1 MNLDIEREVYKYKL
15 RNVLVC
21 IFLCME
27 ETMSKIKK
35 IALTGL
41 MTIVGMS
48 LTITSTFACTGII
61 VGKKL
66 TEDGSVIIGRTED
79 LELNH
84 NKTFVVKNVEGRMLD
99 NTVPFVDPSNGF
111 TYEASEHNFKYTAI
125 PDVTINEGM
134 YDAAGINEKGVVMT
148 ATVSAKY
155 DPAYKTIDPYLA
167 NGLTEAAITT
177 LILPRIQSAR
187 EGIELI
193 AKVIEE
199 KGAGEGNIVVLADK
213 NEVWYMEILSGHQYA
228 AIKFPDD
235 KFGVFPNAF
244 YLGTLD
250 GFESEDV
257 IQSKD
262 LKETAIAAGRYVEED
277 GKFHIANSYN
287 PIKMSDG
294 NRSRV
299 WSGIKAINPNSPV
312 NYNDDTFEL
321 LQSMDGKVGLKDVM
335 KFQRNRLEGTDFIP
349 SDEIKLDNK
358 GNILSQE
365 ETERYKYPIGNI
377 NTMEAHIFQIKD
389 SLPAD
394 AGAVMWLAVGS
405 PLVSPY
411 IPYMGNI
418 TDTHKSYQVTS
429 TSFDEN
435 SWYWNANS
443 IAHQVFKD
451 DVTRNEIQ
459 RQWIEFEDSLIQD
472 QLKIEKRLMMRSGD
486 FDYQEHT
493 LQVADDA
500 FNKMKALDQKLK
512 GMEPK
517 IEEPKTE
524 EPKTEE
530 PKTEEPKT
538 EQPKTEEPKTEVPT
552 KNETPKK
559 GVTQASNTL
568 PQTGVSTSQALLYGA
583 LGIALVGMVV
593 VYKSYRKEH

>member
-1 MNLDIEREVYKYKL
+1 MN
-15 RNVLVC
+15 
-21 IFLCME
+21 
-27 ETMSKIKK
+27 KIKK

-41 MTIVGMS
+41 LSLVGMS
-48 LTITSTFACTGII
+48 LSITSAFACTGII
-61 VGKKL
+61 VGKNL

-84 NKTFVVKNVEGRMLD
+84 NKTFVVKNVGERMID
-99 NTVPFVDPSNGF
+99 NSVPFVDPSNGF
-111 TYEASEHNFKYTAI
+111 SYPQSEHNFKYTAI
-125 PDVTINEGM
+125 PDVTPQEGM

-155 DPAYKTIDPYLA
+155 DPAYKTVDPYLSD
-167 NGLTEAAITT
+167 GLTEAAITT

-193 AKVIEE
+193 ANVIDE

-213 NEVWYMEILSGHQYA
+213 DEVWYMEILSGHQYA

-250 GFESEDV
+250 GFDEGAV
-257 IQSKD
+257 IQSEN
-262 LKETAIAAGRYVEED
+262 LKETAIAAGRYVEQN
-277 GKFHIANSYN
+277 GSFHIANSYN
-287 PIKMSDG
+287 PIKMSEG

-299 WSGIKAINPNSPV
+299 WSGIKAINPNSTI

-358 GNILSQE
+358 GNIIGEYDKGRL
-365 ETERYKYPIGNI
+365 KYPIGNI
-377 NTMEAHIFQIKD
+377 NTMEAHIFQIKE
-389 SLPAD
+389 SLPTD

-411 IPYMGNI
+411 IPYMGTI

-443 IAHQVFKD
+443 IAHQVFED
-451 DVTRNEIQ
+451 DAKRKEIQ
-459 RQWIEFEDSLIQD
+459 NQWQELEDALIED
-472 QLKIEKRLMMRSGD
+472 QLNIEKRFMMRSAD
-486 FDYQEHT
+486 FDYQAHT
-493 LQVADDA
+493 LQIADDA
-500 FNKMKALDQKLK
+500 FNKLKALDQKLK
-512 GMEPK
+512 G
-517 IEEPKTE
+517 IEPKTE

-530 PKTEEPKT
+530 PKVEEPKT
-538 EQPKTEEPKTEVPT
+538 EKPSGSETTKEDTPSPSDQGATPT
-552 KNETPKK
+552 SK
-559 GVTQASNTL
+559 TL
-568 PQTGVSTSQALLYGA
+568 PNTGVSASKTLLYGA
-583 LGIALVGMVV
+583 MGVALVGMVF

>member
-1 MNLDIEREVYKYKL
+1 MN
-15 RNVLVC
+15 
-21 IFLCME
+21 
-27 ETMSKIKK
+27 KIKK

-41 MTIVGMS
+41 LSLVGMS
-48 LTITSTFACTGII
+48 LSITSAFACTGII
-61 VGKKL
+61 VGKNL

-84 NKTFVVKNVEGRMLD
+84 NKTFVVKNVGERMID
-99 NTVPFVDPSNGF
+99 NSVPFVDPSNGF
-111 TYEASEHNFKYTAI
+111 SYPQSEHNFKYTAI
-125 PDVTINEGM
+125 PDVTPQEGM

-155 DPAYKTIDPYLA
+155 DPAYKTVDPYLSD
-167 NGLTEAAITT
+167 GLTEAAITT

-193 AKVIEE
+193 ANVIDE

-213 NEVWYMEILSGHQYA
+213 DEVWYMEILSGHQYA

-250 GFESEDV
+250 GFDEGAV
-257 IQSKD
+257 IQSEN
-262 LKETAIAAGRYVEED
+262 LKETAIAAGRYVEQN
-277 GKFHIANSYN
+277 GSFHIANSYN
-287 PIKMSDG
+287 PIKMSEG

-299 WSGIKAINPNSPV
+299 WSGIKAINPNSTI

-358 GNILSQE
+358 GNIIGEYDKGRL
-365 ETERYKYPIGNI
+365 KYPIGNI

-389 SLPAD
+389 SLPTD

-411 IPYMGNI
+411 IPYMGTI

-443 IAHQVFKD
+443 IAHQVFGD
-451 DVTRNEIQ
+451 DAKRKEIQ
-459 RQWIEFEDSLIQD
+459 NQWQELEDALIED
-472 QLKIEKRLMMRSGD
+472 QLNIEKRFMMRSAD
-486 FDYQEHT
+486 FDYQAHT
-493 LQVADDA
+493 LQIADDA
-500 FNKMKALDQKLK
+500 FNKLKALDQKLK
-512 GMEPK
+512 G
-517 IEEPKTE
+517 IEPKTE

-530 PKTEEPKT
+530 PKTEEPKV
-538 EQPKTEEPKTEVPT
+538 EEPKTEKPSGSETTKEDTPSPSDQGATPT
-552 KNETPKK
+552 SK
-559 GVTQASNTL
+559 TL
-568 PQTGVSTSQALLYGA
+568 PNTGVSASKTLLYGA
-583 LGIALVGMVV
+583 MGVALVGMVF

>member
-1 MNLDIEREVYKYKL
+1 MN
-15 RNVLVC
+15 
-21 IFLCME
+21 
-27 ETMSKIKK
+27 KIKK
-35 IALTGL
+35 FALTGL
-41 MTIVGMS
+41 LSLVGMS
-48 LTITSTFACTGII
+48 LSITSAFACTGII
-61 VGKKL
+61 VGKNL

-84 NKTFVVKNVEGRMLD
+84 NKTFVVKNVGERMID
-99 NTVPFVDPSNGF
+99 NSVPFVDPSNGF
-111 TYEASEHNFKYTAI
+111 SYPQSEHNFKYTAI
-125 PDVTINEGM
+125 PDVTPQEGM

-155 DPAYKTIDPYLA
+155 DPAYKTVDPYLSD
-167 NGLTEAAITT
+167 GLTEAAITT

-193 AKVIEE
+193 ANVIDE

-213 NEVWYMEILSGHQYA
+213 DEVWYMEILSGHQYA

-250 GFESEDV
+250 GFDEGAV
-257 IQSKD
+257 IQSEN
-262 LKETAIAAGRYVEED
+262 LKETAIAAGRYVEQN
-277 GKFHIANSYN
+277 GSFHIANSYN
-287 PIKMSDG
+287 PIKMSEG

-299 WSGIKAINPNSPV
+299 WSGIKAINPNSTI

-358 GNILSQE
+358 GNIIGEYDKGRL
-365 ETERYKYPIGNI
+365 KYPIGNI

-389 SLPAD
+389 SLPTD

-411 IPYMGNI
+411 IPYMGII

-443 IAHQVFKD
+443 IAHQVFGD
-451 DVTRNEIQ
+451 DAKRKEIQ
-459 RQWIEFEDSLIQD
+459 NQWQELEDALIED
-472 QLKIEKRLMMRSGD
+472 QLNIEKRFMMRSAD
-486 FDYQEHT
+486 FDYQAHT
-493 LQVADDA
+493 LQIADDA
-500 FNKMKALDQKLK
+500 FNKLKALDQKLK
-512 GMEPK
+512 G
-517 IEEPKTE
+517 IEPKTE

-530 PKTEEPKT
+530 PKTEEPKV
-538 EQPKTEEPKTEVPT
+538 EEPKTEKPSGSETTKEDTPSPSNQGATPT
-552 KNETPKK
+552 SK
-559 GVTQASNTL
+559 TL
-568 PQTGVSTSQALLYGA
+568 PNTGVSASKTLLYGA
-583 LGIALVGMVV
+583 LGVALVGMVF

>member
-1 MNLDIEREVYKYKL
+1 MN
-15 RNVLVC
+15 
-21 IFLCME
+21 
-27 ETMSKIKK
+27 KIKK
-35 IALTGL
+35 ISLTGL
-41 MTIVGMS
+41 LSLVGMS
-48 LTITSTFACTGII
+48 LSITSAFACTGII
-61 VGKKL
+61 VGKNL

-84 NKTFVVKNVEGRMLD
+84 NKTFVVKNVGERMID
-99 NTVPFVDPSNGF
+99 NSVPFVDPSNGF
-111 TYEASEHNFKYTAI
+111 SYPQSEHNFKYTAI
-125 PDVTINEGM
+125 PDVTPQEGM

-155 DPAYKTIDPYLA
+155 DPAYKTVDPYLSD
-167 NGLTEAAITT
+167 GLTEAAITT

-193 AKVIEE
+193 ANVIDE

-213 NEVWYMEILSGHQYA
+213 DEVWYMEILSGHQYA

-250 GFESEDV
+250 GFDEGAV
-257 IQSKD
+257 IQSEK
-262 LKETAIAAGRYVEED
+262 LKETAIAAGRYVEQN
-277 GKFHIANSYN
+277 GSFHIANSYN
-287 PIKMSDG
+287 PIKMSEG

-299 WSGIKAINPNSPV
+299 WSGIKAINPNSTI

-358 GNILSQE
+358 GNIIGEYDKGRL
-365 ETERYKYPIGNI
+365 KYPIGNI
-377 NTMEAHIFQIKD
+377 NTMEAHIFQIKE
-389 SLPAD
+389 SLPTD

-411 IPYMGNI
+411 IPYMGTI

-443 IAHQVFKD
+443 IAHQVFGD
-451 DVTRNEIQ
+451 DAKRKEIQ
-459 RQWIEFEDSLIQD
+459 NQWQELEDALIED
-472 QLKIEKRLMMRSGD
+472 QLNVEKRFMMRSAD
-486 FDYQEHT
+486 FDYQAHT
-493 LQVADDA
+493 LQIADDA
-500 FNKMKALDQKLK
+500 FNKLKALDQKLK
-512 GMEPK
+512 G
-517 IEEPKTE
+517 IEPKTE

-530 PKTEEPKT
+530 PKTEEPKV
-538 EQPKTEEPKTEVPT
+538 EEPKTEKPSGSETTKEDTPSPSDQGATPT
-552 KNETPKK
+552 SK
-559 GVTQASNTL
+559 TL
-568 PQTGVSTSQALLYGA
+568 PKTGVSASKTLLYGA
-583 LGIALVGMVV
+583 MGVALVGMVF

>member
-1 MNLDIEREVYKYKL
+1 MN
-15 RNVLVC
+15 
-21 IFLCME
+21 
-27 ETMSKIKK
+27 KIKK

-41 MTIVGMS
+41 LSLVGMS
-48 LTITSTFACTGII
+48 LSITSAFACTGII
-61 VGKKL
+61 VGKNL

-84 NKTFVVKNVEGRMLD
+84 NKTFVVKNVGERMID
-99 NTVPFVDPSNGF
+99 NSVPFVDPSNGF
-111 TYEASEHNFKYTAI
+111 SYPQSEHNFKYTAI
-125 PDVTINEGM
+125 PDVTPQEGM

-155 DPAYKTIDPYLA
+155 DPAYKTVDPYLSD
-167 NGLTEAAITT
+167 GLTEAAITT

-193 AKVIEE
+193 ANVIDE

-213 NEVWYMEILSGHQYA
+213 DEVWYMEILSGHQYA

-250 GFESEDV
+250 GFDEGAV
-257 IQSKD
+257 IQSEN
-262 LKETAIAAGRYVEED
+262 LKETAIAAGRYVEQN
-277 GKFHIANSYN
+277 GSFHIANSYN
-287 PIKMSDG
+287 PIKMSEG

-299 WSGIKAINPNSPV
+299 WSGIKAINPNSTI

-358 GNILSQE
+358 GNIIGEYDKGRL
-365 ETERYKYPIGNI
+365 KYPIGNI

-389 SLPAD
+389 SLPTD

-411 IPYMGNI
+411 IPYMGTI

-443 IAHQVFKD
+443 IAHQVFGD
-451 DVTRNEIQ
+451 DAKRKEIQ
-459 RQWIEFEDSLIQD
+459 NQWQELEDALIED
-472 QLKIEKRLMMRSGD
+472 QLNIEKRFMMRSAD
-486 FDYQEHT
+486 FDYQAHT
-493 LQVADDA
+493 LQIADDA
-500 FNKMKALDQKLK
+500 FNKLKALDQKLK
-512 GMEPK
+512 GIEPK
-517 IEEPKTE
+517 SEEPKTE

-530 PKTEEPKT
+530 PKVEEPKT
-538 EQPKTEEPKTEVPT
+538 EKPSGSETTKEDTPSPSDQGATPT
-552 KNETPKK
+552 SK
-559 GVTQASNTL
+559 TL
-568 PQTGVSTSQALLYGA
+568 PNTGVSASKTLLYGA
-583 LGIALVGMVV
+583 MGVALVGMVF

>member
-1 MNLDIEREVYKYKL
+1 MN
-15 RNVLVC
+15 
-21 IFLCME
+21 
-27 ETMSKIKK
+27 KIKK
-35 IALTGL
+35 FALTGL
-41 MTIVGMS
+41 LSLVGMS
-48 LTITSTFACTGII
+48 LSITSAFACTGII
-61 VGKKL
+61 VGKNL

-84 NKTFVVKNVEGRMLD
+84 NKTFVVKNVGERMID
-99 NTVPFVDPSNGF
+99 NSVPFVDPSNGF
-111 TYEASEHNFKYTAI
+111 SYPQSEHNFKYTAI
-125 PDVTINEGM
+125 PDVTPQEGM

-155 DPAYKTIDPYLA
+155 DPAYKTVDPYLSD
-167 NGLTEAAITT
+167 GLTEAAITT

-193 AKVIEE
+193 ANVIDE

-213 NEVWYMEILSGHQYA
+213 DEVWYMEILSGHQYA

-250 GFESEDV
+250 GFDEGAV
-257 IQSKD
+257 IQSEK
-262 LKETAIAAGRYVEED
+262 LKETAIAAGRYVEQN
-277 GKFHIANSYN
+277 GSFHIANSYN
-287 PIKMSDG
+287 PIKMSEG

-299 WSGIKAINPNSPV
+299 WSGIKAINPNSTI
-312 NYNDDTFEL
+312 NYDDDTFEL

-358 GNILSQE
+358 GNIIGEYDKGRL
-365 ETERYKYPIGNI
+365 KYPIGNI
-377 NTMEAHIFQIKD
+377 NTMEAHIFQIKE
-389 SLPAD
+389 SLPTD

-411 IPYMGNI
+411 IPYMGTI

-443 IAHQVFKD
+443 IAHQVFGD
-451 DVTRNEIQ
+451 DAKRKEIQ
-459 RQWIEFEDSLIQD
+459 NQWQELEDALIED
-472 QLKIEKRLMMRSGD
+472 QLNIEKRFMMRSAD
-486 FDYQEHT
+486 FDYQAHT
-493 LQVADDA
+493 LQIADDA
-500 FNKMKALDQKLK
+500 FNKLKALDQKLK
-512 GMEPK
+512 G
-517 IEEPKTE
+517 IEPKTE

-530 PKTEEPKT
+530 PKTEEPKV
-538 EQPKTEEPKTEVPT
+538 EEPKTEKPSGSETTKEDTPSPSDQGATPT
-552 KNETPKK
+552 SK
-559 GVTQASNTL
+559 TL
-568 PQTGVSTSQALLYGA
+568 PNTGVSASKTLLYGA
-583 LGIALVGMVV
+583 LGVALVGMVF